1 MQAWCDLACLILAT
15 LCQELEAR
23 LRLDTALPWPRPPVT
38 MTWGPRLGSRVTRLQ
53 EWVTP
58 RAILYLGTT
67 CHPMRGLRGSNSSTW
82 VLS

>member
-1 MQAWCDLACLILAT
+1 MQAWCDRAWLILAT
-15 LCQELEAR
+15 LCQVLEAR

-38 MTWGPRLGSRVTRLQ
+38 MTMGPLGSRVTRLHVL
-53 EWVTP
+53 VTP
-58 RAILYLGTT
+58 RAILYLGTC